1 MEWVLSMEYI
11 ISLVWVFLEV
21 LNYMFFADAF
31 LEKRREK
38 KETIISFCLVWI
50 ISFVCSRFIS
60 NSLLRMALTMLLGV
74 GLSLYLFKG
83 FWARHILCFLL
94 SYIFGSLI
102 DTFIAYGASSL
113 LGISFDELIYKQLL
127 YTVIGTVAKLLCILT
142 AYVIRRIRKPYGPQ
156 TIRVKWL
163 LLTLFFPAISILMLV
178 TVSDSYKFQSDLS
191 VSAFVFSCVLIS
203 ANIAILYLISI
214 MEKSMQKE
222 QELILLN
229 QNMEIQTKNL
239 LALEK
244 SFQNQRKATHEF
256 KNQLNTIRNLLDSN
270 QPDVAQKY
278 VEQLQ
283 ESHLVRAY
291 SIRSSHPIID
301 AVINQKYQEA
311 KESSIEMQIQIN
323 DLSGVSV
330 KTNELV
336 VLFSNLLDNAIEA
349 CCRLEN
355 NRIIHV
361 SIIAGESLFVSIKNT
376 TPSVEII
383 NGTIAT
389 TKTDKDLHGYGLP
402 SIQHI
407 LTMLQAEFTFAYEDG
422 WFCFAAEIPGYKNK

>member
-1 MEWVLSMEYI
+1 MEGVLSMEYI
-11 ISLVWVFLEV
+11 ISLVWVFLEL

-31 LEKRREK
+31 LERSRGK
-38 KETIISFCLVWI
+38 KATILSFCITWLVM
-50 ISFVCSRFIS
+50 FVYSRLVSNTLIRLLLTLICS
-60 NSLLRMALTMLLGV
+60 V

-83 FWARHILCFLL
+83 FWLRHVLCFLL
-94 SYIFGSLI
+94 SSIFGALA
-102 DTFIAYGASSL
+102 DTLVAYGASSL
-113 LGISFDELIYKQLL
+113 LGISFAELIWKQLL
-127 YTVIGTVAKLLCILT
+127 YTVIGTVAKLLCIFT

-156 TIRVKWL
+156 KVRIKWL
-163 LLTLFFPAISILMLV
+163 LLTLFFPVVSILMLV
-178 TVSDSYKFQSDLS
+178 TISDSYKTQPDLS
-191 VSAFVFSCVLIS
+191 VSAFVFSCILIS
-203 ANIAILYLISI
+203 ANITILYLISI

-222 QELILLN
+222 QKLILLN

-244 SFQNQRKATHEF
+244 SFQNQRRATHEF

-278 VEQLQ
+278 VEQIQ
-283 ESHLVRAY
+283 ESQLVRAY

-311 KESSIEMQIQIN
+311 RESSIEMQIQIN

-336 VLFSNLLDNAIEA
+336 VLLSNLLDNAIEA

-361 SIIAGESLFVSIKNT
+361 SIIASENLFVSIKNT
-376 TPSVEII
+376 SPPVEII